1 MTRGRAAKIALLG
14 LGVGLIAYPA
24 YLVAMLLVG
33 LSTIPANC
41 SVFMS
46 SSDCRDQ
53 NANLYLTLTLW
64 AVVTVV
70 FIALLALLLRALI
83 RRRLR
88 SGGLMVAARPLIA
101 LSVTLAIIPGLVV
114 ATTGFDRGYL
124 LLPLIVVGVV
134 VWCHVLRRSVEKPAV
149 ARGPMPEHDPPPKGV
164 G

>member
-1 MTRGRAAKIALLG
+1 MTRGRAARIALLG

-24 YLVAMLLVG
+24 CLVAMLLVG

-41 SVFMS
+41 SVLIS

-64 AVVTVV
+64 AAVTVV

-83 RRRLR
+83 RSRLR
-88 SGGLMVAARPLIA
+88 SSGLIVAARPLIA
-101 LSVTLAIIPGLVV
+101 LSASLAVIPGLVL
-114 ATTGFDRGYL
+114 ATTRFNQGFL
-124 LLPLIVVGVV
+124 LLPLIVVAVAA
-134 VWCHVLRRSVEKPAV
+134 WCHILRQTVDS
-149 ARGPMPEHDPPPKGV
+149 RGTGLMPEPDPPPDEV